1 MAPGEH
7 HAAAAVGPCPYQ
19 DNPVAYGQSCHKQNT
34 SLGSSLL
41 SAPAVPALVAV
52 TVPPLALLA
61 LVKLLPILPLLALMA
76 VWTLMALTE
85 TSLSLPVVP

>member
-1 MAPGEH
+1 MA
-7 HAAAAVGPCPYQ
+7 
-19 DNPVAYGQSCHKQNT
+19 
-34 SLGSSLL
+34 SLAINKALPWEVPSSLPLL
-41 SAPAVPALVAV
+41 SPALVAI

-61 LVKLLPILPLLALMA
+61 LLKLLPILPLLALMA